1 MPATSQNFRRLQ
13 HGRHRGVA
21 VTLCALA
28 LVFPLRAATADSI
41 VSPPPAPAAAET
53 AGIYQAP
60 ESPAA
65 LLKLDG
71 PARGFFA
78 ARLERSYNDYHRVR
92 LIVDAILQPD
102 GLDFVYDAG
111 ATFDARE
118 TFHRRR
124 GNCASFSFLVVA
136 VAREFGLQASF
147 QTIRRPGRWQ
157 RLGGIVVAVQHLAVK
172 VETMHG
178 ACTIDLEPAVAPV
191 SATPGLMRSVSDQT
205 AFALFY
211 CNIGFSQLVLGDTER
226 ALRYTTLATE
236 IDPRCA
242 SAWANRAT
250 LLVRKGDLL
259 AARES
264 FRLATRLRPQGD
276 AALDGFVSVLRQ
288 LGTPQDL
295 READKLER
303 RARAVRERNPYY
315 HQELARLARA
325 QNDLASA
332 EKHLRRAIS
341 LQHDQP
347 EFYVEWISV
356 LEQLGRTDDAR
367 RAAARLQKL
376 SPSPPPRRSLSH

>member
-1 MPATSQNFRRLQ
+1 M
-13 HGRHRGVA
+13 
-21 VTLCALA
+21 TLGALA
-28 LVFPLRAATADSI
+28 LVFPLRAAAADSI
-41 VSPPPAPAAAET
+41 ASPPPTAVADATAE
-53 AGIYQAP
+53 AYQAP
-60 ESPAA
+60 ESPTE
-65 LLKLDG
+65 LLKLDA
-71 PARGFFA
+71 PAREFFA
-78 ARLERSYNDYHRVR
+78 PRLARSYNDYHRVR

-102 GLDFVYDAG
+102 GLNFVYDAG

-118 TFHRRR
+118 TFRRRR

-147 QTIRRPGRWQ
+147 QTIRRPTRWQ
-157 RLGGIVVAVQHLAVK
+157 RLGGIVVSVQHLAVK
-172 VETMHG
+172 VETMQG

-191 SATPGLMRSVSDQT
+191 AATAGLMRSVTDQT

-211 CNIGFSQLVLGDTER
+211 CNIGFAQLVLGDTEG

-264 FRLATRLRPQGD
+264 FRRATRLRPQGD
-276 AALDGFVSVLRQ
+276 AALAGFVNVLRQ
-288 LGTPQDL
+288 LGTPDDL

-303 RARAVRERNPYY
+303 RAQAVRESNPYY
-315 HQELARLARA
+315 HQELARLARTHH
-325 QNDLASA
+325 NLALA
-332 EKHLRRAIS
+332 ERHLRRAIS
-341 LQHDQP
+341 LQNDQP

-367 RAAARLQKL
+367 RAAARLRKL
-376 SPSPPPRRSLSH
+376 APPQHPRPRLSQ